1 MGRIDAADDD
11 TAGYPRRASR
21 AESRS
26 SDNAGL
32 FEDRFRYHNGGPSNA
47 CEGGLDVIDEK
58 MAERMVACGWIAAI
72 IAGLFMLV
80 LSLMTGL
87 RLAWLN
93 AVVAVALFALAYGIY
108 RRSRVCA
115 LIVFINHLL
124 GIASLLRLSQSIPPI
139 EVATTLVLGVLYLL
153 GIVGTFSHHAR
164 QRRQAV

>member
-1 MGRIDAADDD
+1 
-11 TAGYPRRASR
+11 
-21 AESRS
+21 
-26 SDNAGL
+26 
-32 FEDRFRYHNGGPSNA
+32 
-47 CEGGLDVIDEK
+47 VIDEK